1 MSIAG
6 KIVQGAQFINR
17 NAAAAKAIAGGAL
30 ALGGAAIIG
39 QAFFRTPEAQKRSK
53 DQGDLMFPSDLIDPS
68 ANRNFYMTIQF
79 TEYQR
84 RSIFNQPFLK
94 AVGGIRLP
102 IPNNL
107 TDTQNISYDPT
118 GSDPTQG
125 AAMEAGLAGR
135 NGAGSSGNFAGSL
148 ASAAGAAL
156 GGKAVDTATKLAQGV
171 GIDTAQA
178 LQLGGLAQNPFLT
191 VLFKSPSFKKHQ
203 FSWKLAPTSPQESD
217 TVRQIINTFRSNILP
232 AMAPNAGGTL
242 LTYPN
247 MCQISL
253 YPDDSFLYRF
263 KPCVVESMSV
273 NFASSGAPSFFKN
286 TNAPTE
292 VTLTID
298 LLEIEYWLKE
308 DVEGTDLRSGGSF
321 LGGLF

>member
-1 MSIAG
+1 MDRIFKSLARFFAKIMGQPDPITGAPNVASQAIQKSENIVG
-6 KIVQGAQFINR
+6 KVWGAANQVV
-17 NAAAAKAIAGGAL
+17 AKA
-30 ALGGAAIIG
+30 
-39 QAFFRTPEAQKRSK
+39 
-53 DQGDLMFPSDLIDPS
+53 SDV
-68 ANRNFYMTIQF
+68 A
-79 TEYQR
+79 
-84 RSIFNQPFLK
+84 
-94 AVGGIRLP
+94 
-102 IPNNL
+102 
-107 TDTQNISYDPT
+107 
-118 GSDPTQG
+118 
-125 AAMEAGLAGR
+125 
-135 NGAGSSGNFAGSL
+135 
-148 ASAAGAAL
+148 
-156 GGKAVDTATKLAQGV
+156 GKAVDTATKLAQGV